1 MASDELQWTSFSSCM
16 KTVKRKSEQIA
27 LTSLKALSVLIL
39 KAVPARV
46 DVLKYQLKP
55 VSL

>member
-1 MASDELQWTSFSSCM
+1 MTSDELQWTSFSSCM

-46 DVLKYQLKP
+46 DVLKCQLKP